1 MQAVL
6 EAIAVILKSIEL
18 AVRISPT
25 AASVVN
31 AVPDPVTAPA
41 ALRAIVPVA
50 VSYTHLTLPTI
61 YSV

>member
-1 MQAVL
+1 MSASTTVQAVL

-41 ALRAIVPVA
+41 ALRAIVP
-50 VSYTHLTLPTI
+50 
-61 YSV
+61 